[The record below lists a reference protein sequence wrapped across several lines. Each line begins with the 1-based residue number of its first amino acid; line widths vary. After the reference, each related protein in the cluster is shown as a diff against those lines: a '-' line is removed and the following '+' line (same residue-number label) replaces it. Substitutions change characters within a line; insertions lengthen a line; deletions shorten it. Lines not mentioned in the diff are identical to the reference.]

1 MPIRWV
7 VAVFLAI
14 AAGINYADR
23 AAVSSVFALL
33 KSDLGASDVVLG
45 ALGSVF
51 LWGYALSSP
60 AAGYLADRH
69 SRSRIVLF
77 SLLGWSAVMAV
88 TGFAADVKSL
98 IVLRLV
104 LGVVESAYLP
114 AAIALIAEHHGPET
128 RAKAMA
134 VHSIGLNLGVVAGG
148 TVAGYLGDHFG
159 WRPGF
164 WILGGVG
171 IVYGALGWN
180 LLKDG
185 PGRKPVVRRNAWA
198 DLRELV
204 TIPSFLILLAK
215 TMLAGVGVWIFLN
228 WLPLYF
234 RERFGMSLA
243 AAGFAGT
250 FLLQAATVSGIAIG
264 GALSDRLAR
273 RAPRMRMLL
282 QSGFYLVSAPFLLL
296 FLGEVSFVI
305 AAVAVGVFSLFRGM
319 GGANESPALCDVV
332 PERLRATGLGM
343 MNLGATAAGGMGVLV
358 AGWLKAH
365 IGMEAV
371 FAGIAGLFVVAAG
384 VLYWGYAVFMNRDV
398 ERAQCR

>member
-1 MPIRWV
+1 MPLKWI

-60 AAGYLADRH
+60 AAGYLADRR
-69 SRSRIVLF
+69 SRSRIVLL
-77 SLLGWSAVMAV
+77 SLLAWSAVMAI
-88 TGFAADVKSL
+88 TGFAADVKTL
-98 IVLRLV
+98 IALRLL
-104 LGVVESAYLP
+104 LGIVESAYLP

-148 TVAGYLGDHFG
+148 TIAGYLGDHFG

-164 WILGGVG
+164 WILGAVG
-171 IVYGALGWN
+171 ITYGLCGWN

-185 PGRKPVVRRNAWA
+185 PRRKPAASRNALA
-198 DLRELV
+198 DLRELI
-204 TIPSFLILLAK
+204 TIPSFLILVAK

-234 RERFGMSLA
+234 RERFSLSLA

-264 GALSDRLAR
+264 GAISDRVAR
-273 RAPRMRMLL
+273 HSPRSRMLF
-282 QSGFYLVSAPFLLL
+282 QCICYLVAAPFLLL
-296 FLGEVSFVI
+296 FLGEITFTMTAVS
-305 AAVAVGVFSLFRGM
+305 VGIFSLFRGM
-319 GGANESPALCDVV
+319 GGANESPTLCDVV
-332 PERLRATGLGM
+332 PERLRATALGM
-343 MNLGATAAGGMGVLV
+343 MNLGATAAGGLGVLT

-365 IGMEAV
+365 IGMEAI
-371 FAGIAGLFVVAAG
+371 FAAIAGLFVIAG
-384 VLYWGYAVFMNRDV
+384 LILLWGYAVFMNRDV
-398 ERAQCR
+398 ERARG

>member
-1 MPIRWV
+1 MPVKWI
-7 VAVFLAI
+7 VALFLAV

-69 SRSRIVLF
+69 SRSRIVLL
-77 SLLGWSAVMAV
+77 SLLAWSAVMAV
-88 TGFAADVKSL
+88 TGFAADVTTL
-98 IVLRLV
+98 IVLRLL
-104 LGVVESAYLP
+104 LGIVESAYLP
-114 AAIALIAEHHGPET
+114 AAIALLAEHHGPET

-148 TVAGYLGDHFG
+148 TIAGYLGDHFG

-171 IVYGALGWN
+171 VLYGALGWN
-180 LLKDG
+180 LVKDG
-185 PGRKPVVRRNAWA
+185 PARKAAERRDAWA

-264 GALSDRLAR
+264 GTVSDQLAR
-273 RAPRMRMLL
+273 RSPRMRMLY
-282 QSGFYLVSAPFLLL
+282 QAVCYLVAAPFLLL
-296 FLGEVSFVI
+296 FLGEVSFGVT
-305 AAVAVGVFSLFRGM
+305 AVAVGVFSLFRGM
-319 GGANESPALCDVV
+319 GGANESPTLCDVV

-343 MNLGATAAGGMGVLV
+343 MNLGATAAGGMGVLT

-371 FAGIAGLFVVAAG
+371 FAAIAGLFVIAGG
-384 VLYWGYAVFMNRDV
+384 VLLWGYAAFMNRDV
-398 ERAQCR
+398 ERARG

>member
-1 MPIRWV
+1 MPIKWI
-7 VAVFLAI
+7 VALFLAV

-33 KSDLGASDVVLG
+33 KTDLGASDMVLG

-51 LWGYALSSP
+51 LWAYALSSP

-77 SLLGWSAVMAV
+77 SLLAWSAVMAI
-88 TGFAADVKSL
+88 TGFAADVNTL
-98 IVLRLV
+98 IALRLL

-134 VHSIGLNLGVVAGG
+134 VHSIGLNMGVVAGG
-148 TVAGYLGDHFG
+148 TIAGYLGDHFG

-171 IVYGALGWN
+171 VMYGLLGWN

-185 PGRKPVVRRNAWA
+185 PQRKPVASRDARG
-198 DLRELV
+198 DLRELII
-204 TIPSFLILLAK
+204 IPTFLILLAK

-234 RERFGMSLA
+234 RERFGLSLA

-264 GALSDRLAR
+264 GAISDRVAR
-273 RAPRMRMLL
+273 HSPRMRMLL
-282 QSGFYLVSAPFLLL
+282 QAICYLVSAPFLLL
-296 FLGEVSFVI
+296 FLGEINFI
-305 AAVAVGVFSLFRGM
+305 ITAVAVGTFSLFRGM
-319 GGANESPALCDVV
+319 GGANESPTLCDVV
-332 PERLRATGLGM
+332 PERLRATALGV
-343 MNLGATAAGGMGVLV
+343 MNLGATAAGGLGVLI

-365 IGMEAV
+365 IGMETI
-371 FAGIAGLFVVAAG
+371 FAAIAGLFVVAGG
-384 VLYWGYAVFMNRDV
+384 VLLWGYAVFMNRDV
-398 ERAQCR
+398 ERARG